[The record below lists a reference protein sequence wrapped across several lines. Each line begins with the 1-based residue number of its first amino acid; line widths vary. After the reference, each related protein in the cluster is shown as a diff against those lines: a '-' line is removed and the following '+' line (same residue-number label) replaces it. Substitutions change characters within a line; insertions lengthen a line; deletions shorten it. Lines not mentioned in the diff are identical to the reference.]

1 MIIEKPPLPDD
12 PTPDDAPPSYDT
24 LGQSSVASRSLPEKS
39 PTIDSSSGSSSTT
52 VPSPTFPSVLGSRSQ
67 QFLRTNSKG
76 KGKGPSNW
84 FTFSSRV
91 SSTREV
97 RTTVLGLVRDIVRQ
111 PQHHTSSQATIGIL
125 ESCVEACASYNLSFS
140 SLLQEKSIEDHTPLY
155 WAIVKRPPETIHQ
168 DDQGEVPDF
177 LTILLSFSGPLNP
190 ETISEMRLACLL
202 TSDQALF
209 QRLRLSP
216 EFSPLSGTDEIL
228 LGASMPP
235 DEITVSDVQGDE
247 GAFVVNFG
255 IVQFQQRMR
264 VSKQVGLEFIAR
276 GAPRFPSCPHIHY

>member
-1 MIIEKPPLPDD
+1 
-12 PTPDDAPPSYDT
+12 
-24 LGQSSVASRSLPEKS
+24 
-39 PTIDSSSGSSSTT
+39 
-52 VPSPTFPSVLGSRSQ
+52 
-67 QFLRTNSKG
+67 
-76 KGKGPSNW
+76 
-84 FTFSSRV
+84 
-91 SSTREV
+91 
-97 RTTVLGLVRDIVRQ
+97 
-111 PQHHTSSQATIGIL
+111 
-125 ESCVEACASYNLSFS
+125 VEACASYNLSFS